1 MLSRIRLIM
10 WDTFLDVARHKMIT
24 VHLVFVCIAIGL
36 FNLFGHFSTT
46 PTLEYRMI
54 QDVGLSIISL
64 FGFLI
69 ALFIGSTTLRDEI
82 QRKTIYAVLTLPMGR
97 WELYTGKFLG
107 TLLAAVVNVI
117 IMLCILTGL
126 LYVKFGVLWTGLQWV
141 ALFML
146 LEFAIMTGMVLLFSL
161 ADSLIVCFS
170 LSIFCVLLGNMAE
183 HVQHLAFEAD
193 IPLLSYLTDVVYW
206 IIPNFGYFNIKY
218 KILKDLTI
226 SPSFALWAIAY
237 AGCYLFFLL
246 VAGSWTL
253 KNKDL

>member
-1 MLSRIRLIM
+1 MFSRIRLIM
-10 WDTFLDVARHKMIT
+10 WDTFLDVARHKMLV

-46 PTLEYRMI
+46 PSLEYRMI

-69 ALFIGSTTLRDEI
+69 ALFIGSTTLRDDI

-107 TLLAAVVNVI
+107 TLLAAVVNVL
-117 IMLCILTGL
+117 IMLGILTGL
-126 LYVKFGVLWTGLQWV
+126 LYIKFGIIWTGFQWV

-161 ADSLIVCFS
+161 TNSLIVCFS

-183 HVQHLAFEAD
+183 HVKHLAFEAD
-193 IPLLSYLTDVVYW
+193 IPLLSFATDVVYW
-206 IIPNFGYFNIKY
+206 LVPNFGYFNIKY
-218 KILKDLTI
+218 KILKDLAV
-226 SPSFALWAIAY
+226 SPSFAMWAIGY
-237 AGCYLFFLL
+237 AACYLFFLL
-246 VAGSWTL
+246 VAGSWAL
-253 KNKDL
+253 NKKDL